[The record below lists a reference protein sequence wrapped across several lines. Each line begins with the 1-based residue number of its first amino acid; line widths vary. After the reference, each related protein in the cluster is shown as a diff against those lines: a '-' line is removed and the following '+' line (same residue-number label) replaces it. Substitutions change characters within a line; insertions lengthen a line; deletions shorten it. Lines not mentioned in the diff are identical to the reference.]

1 MFGLLLA
8 LYNFAAGYLLLLLL
22 LQILSVV
29 MFVFSIIGI
38 IATIKF
44 FVGRRKKKETAE
56 EKWLR
61 TGKL

>member
-1 MFGLLLA
+1 MFRLF
-8 LYNFAAGYLLLLLL
+8 LYLNSLAAGYVLFSVL
-22 LQILSVV
+22 LQILSVM

-44 FVGRRKKKETAE
+44 FAGRRKKKETAE

>member
-1 MFGLLLA
+1 MFGLLFD
-8 LYNFAAGYLLLLLL
+8 LYTFAAGYILLLRF
-22 LQILSVV
+22 LQLLSVV
-29 MFVFSIIGI
+29 MFIFSIIGI
-38 IATIKF
+38 ITTIKF